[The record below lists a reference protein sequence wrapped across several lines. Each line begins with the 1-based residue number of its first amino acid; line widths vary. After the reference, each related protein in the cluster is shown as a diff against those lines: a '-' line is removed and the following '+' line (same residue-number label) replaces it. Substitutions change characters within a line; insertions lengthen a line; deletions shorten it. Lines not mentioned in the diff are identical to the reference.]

1 MPKGGDAD
9 RGILICGPGIGVCVA
24 ANEVT
29 GIRAGICHDTYSWHQ
44 GIEHD
49 DINVLVMGPLIVG
62 SALAQEITKTYLGSQ
77 FDVSQERSVRR
88 LNGVKAIERRYMP
101 SAPK

>member
-1 MPKGGDAD
+1 M
-9 RGILICGPGIGVCVA
+9 
-24 ANEVT
+24 
-29 GIRAGICHDTYSWHQ
+29 
-44 GIEHD
+44 
-49 DINVLVMGPLIVG
+49 NVLLIG
-62 SALAQEITKTYLGSQ
+62 SHIVVPALAQEITKTYLGSQ